1 MSTFRANVPQ
11 IYLDVDRAK
20 AESMGVP
27 LDEVW
32 DTLNIYLGS
41 LYVNDFTF
49 MGRPYHVTAQAD
61 APFRRSPENVLNL
74 KTRNL
79 PRGDGPLGH
88 PGPRAGHR
96 RAGAGGPLQHVPDG
110 GNYRQHAPGTSSGEM
125 LRAMEDLAQE
135 VLRPA
140 WPSSGPN

>member
-27 LDEVW
+27 LDGVW

-49 MGRPYHVTAQAD
+49 MGRPFHVTAQAD
-61 APFRRSPENVLNL
+61 APFRRNPENVLNL

-79 PRGDGPLGH
+79 RGEMVPLGTLVA
-88 PGPRAGHR
+88 RAGHR
-96 RAGAGGPLQHVPDG
+96 RAGAGGPLQHVLDG
-110 GNYRQHAPGTSSGEM
+110 GDYREHAPRHEFG
-125 LRAMEDLAQE
+125 RNAA
-135 VLRPA
+135 RHK
-140 WPSSGPN
+140 